1 MLYAQAKKLAEVRE
15 ISLAELVRNGLE
27 YMLNVS
33 APADA
38 MGKEW
43 QMPTPKKLGP
53 LDPFRDEAWRMNLY
67 CGNLCE
73 EKPVYSTKRKKRAV
87 Q

>member
-1 MLYAQAKKLAEVRE
+1 MLYVQAKRLAEVRE

-33 APADA
+33 TPAEA
-38 MGKEW
+38 MRKEW
-43 QMPTPKKLGP
+43 QMPTPQKLGP
-53 LDPFRDEAWRMNLY
+53 LDPFKDEAWRMNLY

-73 EKPVYSTKRKKRAV
+73 EPPVYTAKRKKRATK
-87 Q
+87 

>member
-1 MLYAQAKKLAEVRE
+1 MLYAQAKQLAELRE

-33 APADA
+33 TPAEA
-38 MGKEW
+38 MRKEW
-43 QMPTPKKLGP
+43 QMPTPQKLGS
-53 LDPFRDEAWRMNLY
+53 LDPFKDEEWRMNLY

-73 EKPVYSTKRKKRAV
+73 ETPSYTTKLKKRGAK
-87 Q
+87 